1 VLGGVAGQPVSFLFP
16 VHGEEST
23 KRMSQH
29 PDLADEQAYIDF
41 AYACLERSRE
51 DAWRLRDLTEAG
63 RGGTHQA
70 RYERDV
76 FEEALFSRLSQLDLH
91 DEVLVFG
98 RIDRPSQDGAAAEGD
113 PSSSADV
120 ESFHLGR
127 LAVADDSREPVVI
140 DWRAPVAEPFYR
152 ATGRDPMGLV
162 RRRHFAV
169 KGRQLLDI
177 EDELFGAG
185 HLGIGE
191 DIDSGNGDAAP
202 RLRGYSSLIAALEQG
217 RTGRLGDI
225 VATIQAEQDEII
237 RSSQAGVLVVQ
248 GGPGTGK
255 TVVALHR
262 AAYLLYTYRFP
273 LEDQGVLVIGP
284 NRLFLR
290 YIERVLPSLGEA
302 GVEEVV
308 LADLVPGVRFGG
320 TDSPFAA
327 RVKGDARMADVVA
340 KAIVDRERPLKQ
352 DLVVP
357 YGLTSLRLTA
367 AESARIVRSA
377 RRRFRRHNAARRFVE
392 GEVFAAL
399 AASGREGAS
408 PDAVRERTRATD
420 LVRQALERMW
430 PVLTPAELLHDLFG
444 SQALL
449 KLAASRWLTDE
460 ETASLR
466 RLRADDL
473 DAVRWSDADVALL
486 DEARELLGPRPTR
499 RVRTAENGDKPND
512 EIRTYGHIVIDEVQ
526 DLTPMQLR
534 MAARRSLNGSMT
546 VVGDIAQAT
555 GPHAPRDWSDVLRH
569 LPDRRPARVAD
580 LTVGYRIPAQTMA
593 LASRVLRVAAP
604 ALVPPTS
611 IRDGDEPPSIVRVEP
626 ADLGAA
632 VVAAIETLSATVSGS
647 TAVVV
652 PDSLVDPLTAALR
665 ASGLTFGV
673 APPDGLDAPV
683 TLVPV
688 GLVKGLELDG
698 VVVVEPA
705 RIVAEEVQGLR
716 ALYVALTRATK
727 ALAVV
732 HAEPLPEALLD

>member
-1 VLGGVAGQPVSFLFP
+1 
-16 VHGEEST
+16 
-23 KRMSQH
+23 MSQH
-29 PDLADEQAYIDF
+29 PDLVDEQAYIDF

-98 RIDRPSQDGAAAEGD
+98 RIDRPSQEGAAAEGD

-127 LAVADDSREPVVI
+127 LAVADDHREPVVI

-177 EDELFGAG
+177 EDELFGGG

-191 DIDSGNGDAAP
+191 DIDGENGDAP
-202 RLRGYSSLIAALEQG
+202 KLRGYSSLIAALEQG

-320 TDSPFAA
+320 VDTAFAA
-327 RVKGDARMADVVA
+327 RVKGDARMAEVVA
-340 KAIVDRERPLKQ
+340 RAVYDRERPLKD

-367 AESARIVRSA
+367 TESSRIVRSA
-377 RRRFRRHNAARRFVE
+377 RRRFRRHNAGRRFVE

-399 AASGREGAS
+399 AASSRDAVS
-408 PDAVRERTRATD
+408 PETVRERTRNHD
-420 LVRQALERMW
+420 VVRQALERMW

-444 SQALL
+444 SPALL
-449 KLAASRWLTDE
+449 KLAASRWLTEE
-460 ETASLR
+460 ETASLHR
-466 RLRADDL
+466 RRADDL

-486 DEARELLGPRPTR
+486 DEARELLGPRPGR
-499 RVRTAENGDKPND
+499 RIRAATENGDKPSD

-555 GPHAPRDWSDVLRH
+555 GPHAPRDWSDILRH
-569 LPDRRPARVAD
+569 LPDRRPARVSD

-604 ALVPPTS
+604 ALSPPTS
-611 IRDGDEPPSIVRVEP
+611 IREGDAPPSIVRVER
-626 ADLGAA
+626 AELGPA
-632 VVAAIETLSATVSGS
+632 VVAAVDTLSANVSGS

-652 PDSLVDPLTAALR
+652 PASLVDEMIVALQDGG
-665 ASGLTFGV
+665 ASFGV
-673 APPDGLDAPV
+673 APQDGLDAPV

-688 GLVKGLELDG
+688 SLVKGLELDG

-705 RIVAEEVQGLR
+705 RIVAEEAQGMR

-727 ALAVV
+727 TLAVV